1 MIKYQIAI
9 SRFAII
15 IDMLKI
21 AFTEPIDEN
30 DYHNMVECLRQY
42 ATNRDS
48 SDIERE
54 GISPKKR

>member
-1 MIKYQIAI
+1 
-9 SRFAII
+9 
-15 IDMLKI
+15 MLKI